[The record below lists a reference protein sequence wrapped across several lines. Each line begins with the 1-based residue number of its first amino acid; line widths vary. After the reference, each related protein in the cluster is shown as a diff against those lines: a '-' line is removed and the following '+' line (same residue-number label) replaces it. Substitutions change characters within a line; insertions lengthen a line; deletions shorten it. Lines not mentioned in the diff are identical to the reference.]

1 MTSLLVIFY
10 QDQKER
16 MVYWWMFLIGAIG
29 FSVLH
34 IVEVGWLQFGIHS
47 AFNIGMVGCMLLLL
61 VGYVKLRFQTFDLQ
75 SVFGLGDMLF
85 LIALS
90 LGFTTVSFITLL
102 VFGLLFSL
110 LLHFVLKKMK
120 SKVTIQN
127 SEYTLLRQAQ
137 YDISRTSLPRRQ
149 EPTQNELKHSRDTIP
164 LAGYLALFFAGVL
177 LVHWLGFYDELYL
190 M

>member
-16 MVYWWMFLIGAIG
+16 MVYWWLFLIAITG
-29 FSVLH
+29 FSSLH

-47 AFNIGMVGCMLLLL
+47 AFNIGLVGLMLLIL

-85 LIALS
+85 LAALS
-90 LGFTTVSFITLL
+90 VGFATVSFITLL

-110 LLHFVLKKMK
+110 LLHLVLKNMK
-120 SKVTIQN
+120 TKITIQN
-127 SEYTLLRQAQ
+127 SEYTL
-137 YDISRTSLPRRQ
+137 SRKRINLQTSLPRRQ
-149 EPTQNELKHSRDTIP
+149 ERTQNESKYISDTVP
-164 LAGYLALFFAGVL
+164 LAGYLSLFFAGVL
-177 LVHWLGFYDELYL
+177 LVHWLGFYDHLYR